1 MTSSAPVAAL
11 KAPAASAAGASQAF
25 RIEAPLERRWRH
37 RFACFQVVSTWLL
50 LIAGAAVT
58 SHGAG
63 LSVPDW
69 PTSYGWLNPFAVPM
83 IGNVFYE
90 HGHRMVAAFVGLLTT
105 VEAIWLWRTAEVPL
119 LRRLAV
125 WLFVLVAV
133 QGLLGGL
140 TVRLYL
146 PPAVS
151 IAHGMIAQSFFCL
164 SIATA
169 FRLSREWSATA
180 VRIGEG
186 ARSLVTT
193 ALVAASAVYVQLLL
207 GAIVRHAWKKELPEE
222 AFPPRFSDLLP
233 PFGAP
238 PVNGALARAI
248 LVHASFAGVVAL
260 ALVFTAVRV
269 LARHRGERRLTRLA
283 LALVLLVVA
292 QLGLG
297 LLTFATH
304 TNANVTTTHVV
315 TGATILGV
323 SVLLVLRAFRSPRE
337 GVA

>member
-1 MTSSAPVAAL
+1 VTSPAPVAAFRSR
-11 KAPAASAAGASQAF
+11 AASAAEAAPASVPLAPAD
-25 RIEAPLERRWRH
+25 RIWRH
-37 RFACFQVVSTWLL
+37 RFACFQVASTWLL

-105 VEAIWLWRTAEVPL
+105 IEAVWLRRTAEVAL
-119 LRRLAV
+119 IRRLAL
-125 WLFVLVAV
+125 WLFALVVV

-169 FRLSREWSATA
+169 FRLSREWGATV
-180 VRIGEG
+180 VRAGAG

-207 GAIVRHAWKKELPEE
+207 GAIVRHAWKKELPDD
-222 AFPPRFSDLLP
+222 AFPARFSDLLP

-260 ALVFTAVRV
+260 ALAFTAVHV
-269 LARHRGERRLTRLA
+269 LSRHRGERRLTRLA
-283 LALVLLVVA
+283 IALVVLVVA

-337 GVA
+337 VVA